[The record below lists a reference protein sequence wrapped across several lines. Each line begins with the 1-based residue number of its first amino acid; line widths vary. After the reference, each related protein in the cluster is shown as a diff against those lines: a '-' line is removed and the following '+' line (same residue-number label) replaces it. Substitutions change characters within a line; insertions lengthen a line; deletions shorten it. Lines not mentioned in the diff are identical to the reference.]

1 MAHVLIVDDDPAV
14 GLTLSRMLE
23 TDGHQVIREETAAGG
38 LDRAE
43 RDRPQAL
50 IVDMRMPGLGG
61 LAFLRA
67 LRQGPGGASVPVAVL
82 TGDYFLKDEALAELA
97 ALGAVVRYKPVWLDD
112 LTALM
117 RELLN
122 GPQKSGD

>member
-38 LDRAE
+38 LDRAG

-50 IVDMRMPGLGG
+50 ILDMRMPGVGG
-61 LAFLRA
+61 LEFLRA
-67 LRQGPGGASVPVAVL
+67 LRQAPGGASVPVAVL

-97 ALGAVVRYKPVWLDD
+97 ALGAVIRYKPVWLDD

-117 RELLN
+117 RELLP

>member
-23 TDGHQVIREETAAGG
+23 ADGHQVIREETATGG
-38 LDRAE
+38 LERAG

-50 IVDMRMPGLGG
+50 ILDMRMPGLGG
-61 LAFLRA
+61 LEFLRA
-67 LRQGPGGASVPVAVL
+67 LRQTPGGASVPVAVL
-82 TGDYFLKDEALAELA
+82 TGDYFLKDEALAELGT
-97 ALGAVVRYKPVWLDD
+97 LGAVVRYKPLWLDD

-117 RELLN
+117 RELL
-122 GPQKSGD
+122 SGSQDSDH